1 MKVVIL
7 AGGKGTR
14 LLPYTT
20 VFPKPLMPIGD
31 QPILELVIKQLKSY
45 NLTDIIL
52 AVGHLKELVMAFFS
66 DGTKLGVRITY
77 SVDDKPLGTAGPLG
91 SLRNELQDTF
101 LVMNG
106 DVLTTLNF
114 NKIIESH
121 RKTGAIATIALTK
134 RKVKIDYG
142 VPELDEE
149 RNIIGF
155 SEKPEISYFVSM
167 GIYLFEPKILDYIAD
182 NQYIDFPDLLKKLIE
197 SNERVK
203 GYVCD
208 DYWLD
213 IGRVEDY
220 ARAND
225 ELKTIYSQLF
235 NT

>member
-121 RKTGAIATIALTK
+121 RKSGAIATIALTK

-197 SNERVK
+197 SNETVK